1 MSMSIFMSTPR
12 KLQFNFLHNKK
23 ARGKHAIRQRETTKM
38 NSMRISRKLLIID
51 CLGRFWLRGQLWQV
65 ALHTKCP

>member
-1 MSMSIFMSTPR
+1 MSMSIFMPTPR
-12 KLQFNFLHNKK
+12 KLQSKFY
-23 ARGKHAIRQRETTKM
+23 TTKKRAESTQLGNEKLQI

-65 ALHTKCP
+65 ALHTKCS